1 MPSSLIDTN
10 ILVYAHE
17 LGEPAKRDRAIAV
30 IDRLGATGEL
40 FLSAQVLNEFSAV
53 SLRRGTPVG
62 DVRAAVTRW
71 RDLANV
77 LPLEPTATGAALEA
91 VERHHLSFWDALIW
105 ATARDAKVSVILSE
119 DFQHGREIDGV
130 KFENPFVDLPPV
142 VTVRR

>member
-1 MPSSLIDTN
+1 M
-10 ILVYAHE
+10 
-17 LGEPAKRDRAIAV
+17 

-77 LPLEPTATGAALEA
+77 LPLEATATGAALEA

-130 KFENPFVDLPPV
+130 KFENPFVALPPV
-142 VTVRR
+142 VTARR